1 MQADAGFL
9 NHVQA
14 DAGFLNHMQAGPPLA
29 QAFRME
35 AAKKP
40 GGRPGRLGTLISAC
54 VLPTRTWRVNTGS
67 HLSGSPSATTK
78 VS

>member
-9 NHVQA
+9 NHV
-14 DAGFLNHMQAGPPLA
+14 QAGPPLA

-40 GGRPGRLGTLISAC
+40 GGRPGRLGTL
-54 VLPTRTWRVNTGS
+54 VLLDRPLSYQLIRGRIRLSQLRKSCLRHRLVRSRVAYD
-67 HLSGSPSATTK
+67 P
-78 VS
+78 